1 MLVSDTAHIAHCL
14 LNVGA
19 EEGLGQSGITEN
31 ERKGKSAILKSYR
44 AAQRSPHQRYLV
56 LLF

>member
-1 MLVSDTAHIAHCL
+1 MSDTAHIAHCL

-31 ERKGKSAILKSYR
+31 ERKGKSAILRSYR
-44 AAQRSPHQRYLV
+44 TAQRSPHQRYLV